1 MTAAAATAIHNTS
14 DLHRTATE
22 LVRRF
27 RENEQAQIDWAQD
40 HGAAAFIDSCPDAQ
54 SLRERRDEREA
65 DIKSLEREQDDLVS
79 NLAFVLSGSELG
91 LRCDHCGDDASAGMT
106 RESGHWPEVVQSIG
120 DRCGECGVGT
130 VRIVEAGGAS

>member
-27 RENEQAQIDWAQD
+27 RENEQAQIDWCQD
-40 HGAAAFIDSCPDAQ
+40 FGAEAFIDTCPDAQ
-54 SLRERRDEREA
+54 SLRERRAEREA

-106 RESGHWPEVVQSIG
+106 RESGHWPEIVQGIG